1 MIIIKFS
8 RHFCSF
14 LTCLCLFAFI
24 ASCGLK
30 RETNVESGDREQILH
45 FGNGDE
51 PQELDPHVTTGIPE
65 YQIQLSLFEGLVSLD
80 PKTLAIVPGVAQ
92 SWDESADHK
101 TFTFHLR
108 KTARWSNGDRLT
120 AHDFVYSWKRALT
133 PEMGDLYAYMLYYLK
148 NGEQYA
154 KGKIKDFSK
163 VGVKALDDYTLKVE
177 LEAPTPY
184 FLQVLTHH
192 SYFPVEK
199 ATIEKFGT
207 MAERGTRWTRP
218 GNFVGNGPFKLK
230 EWKMNRV
237 LIVEKNPNYWDAS
250 RVRLKE
256 IYFYPIPNKSTE
268 ERMFRAGQLH
278 ITEDIPS
285 EKIADYKK
293 QHPGVVHITPWV
305 GTYFYRFN
313 TTIKP
318 LNDVRVRR
326 ALALSINREEI
337 VKRITKGGELPAYTF
352 TPPGINGYTSTAR
365 LEYNINKARKL
376 LADAGYPNGRGFP
389 KLELMFN
396 TDEKHRQ
403 VAIAIQEM
411 WKKALNIHIT
421 LANLDW
427 KVFLDRESHLD
438 YQLDRG
444 GWIADY
450 LDATNFLDL
459 FVTGGGNNR
468 TGWSNPQYDKYIRE
482 AALTADQDD
491 RYAIFQKAEKLLM
504 QEVPIVP
511 IYTYTRRR
519 LISES
524 VKGWYDNILD
534 RHPYKYIYLQPENN
548 NK

>member
-1 MIIIKFS
+1 MTIIKFS
-8 RHFCSF
+8 RYFGTF
-14 LTCLCLFAFI
+14 LACLCLLAAI
-24 ASCGLK
+24 SSCVLHY
-30 RETNVESGDREQILH
+30 ETNVAIGDREQILY

-51 PQELDPHVTTGIPE
+51 PQELDPDVTTGIPE
-65 YQIQLSLFEGLVSLD
+65 YQIQLSLFEGLVSLN
-80 PKTLAIVPGVAQ
+80 PKTLAVVPAVAE
-92 SWDESADHK
+92 SWDISADHK
-101 TFTFHLR
+101 TYIFHLR
-108 KTARWSNGDRLT
+108 KNARWSNGDRLT
-120 AHDFVYSWKRALT
+120 AHDFVYSWKRGLT
-133 PEMGDLYAYMLYYLK
+133 PAMGNLYVYMLYYLK
-148 NGEQYA
+148 NGEAYA
-154 KGKIKDFSK
+154 KGKIKDFSQ
-163 VGVKALDDYTLKVE
+163 VGVKALDDYTLQVE
-177 LEAPTPY
+177 LEEPTPY

-192 SYFPVEK
+192 SYFPVHQ
-199 ATIEKFGT
+199 ATLEKFGAF
-207 MAERGTRWTRP
+207 AERGTRWTRP

-237 LIVEKNPNYWDAS
+237 LIVEKSPTYWDAPQ
-250 RVRLKE
+250 VKLKE
-256 IYFYPIPNKSTE
+256 IHFFPISNQSTE

-278 ITEDIPS
+278 ITEDIPT
-285 EKIADYKK
+285 EKIAEYKRK
-293 QHPGVVHITPWV
+293 DPGVVHITPWV

-337 VKRITKGGELPAYTF
+337 VKRVTKGGEIPAYTF
-352 TPPGINGYTSTAR
+352 TPPGINGYYPKAR
-365 LEYNINKARKL
+365 LEYNIDKARQL
-376 LADAGYPNGRGFP
+376 LAAAGYPGGKGFP
-389 KLELMFN
+389 RLELIYN
-396 TDEKHRQ
+396 TSEKHRQ

-450 LDATNFLDL
+450 LDPTNFLDL

-468 TGWSNPQYDKYIRE
+468 TGWSNPQYDRYIHE
-482 AALTADQDD
+482 AALTADRDQ

-504 QEVPIVP
+504 QQVPVMP

-519 LISES
+519 LIRKS

-534 RHPYKYIYLQPENN
+534 RHPYKYIYLDPG
-548 NK
+548 K

>member
-1 MIIIKFS
+1 MTIIKFV
-8 RHFCSF
+8 RYFGSF
-14 LTCLCLFAFI
+14 LAFLCLLTAI
-24 ASCGLK
+24 SSCVLH
-30 RETNVESGDREQILH
+30 RETNVEIGNREQILY

-51 PQELDPHVTTGIPE
+51 PQELDPAVTTGIPE
-65 YQIQLSLFEGLVSLD
+65 YQIQEALFEGLVSLD
-80 PKTLAIVPGVAQ
+80 PKTLAIVPGVAK
-92 SWDESADHK
+92 SWDVSPDHK
-101 TFTFHLR
+101 TYIFHLR
-108 KTARWSNGDRLT
+108 KNARWSNGDRFT

-133 PEMGDLYAYMLYYLK
+133 PRMGNLYAYMLYYLK
-148 NGEQYA
+148 NGRAYA
-154 KGKIKDFSK
+154 TGKIKDFSK
-163 VGVKALDDYTLKVE
+163 VGVKALDDYTLKVDLQE
-177 LEAPTPY
+177 PTPY
-184 FLQVLTHH
+184 FLQLLDHQ
-192 SYFPVEK
+192 SYYPVEK
-199 ATIEKFGT
+199 ATVEKFGAF
-207 MAERGTRWTRP
+207 AERGTRWTRP

-230 EWKMNRV
+230 TWKMNRV
-237 LIVEKNPNYWDAS
+237 LIVEKSPTYWDAP

-256 IYFYPIPNKSTE
+256 IYFYPISNESTE

-278 ITEDIPS
+278 ITESIPTY
-285 EKIADYKK
+285 KIADYERKD
-293 QHPGVVHITPWV
+293 PGVVHITPWA

-337 VKRITKGGELPAYTF
+337 VKRVTRGGEIPAYTF
-352 TPPGINGYTSTAR
+352 TPPGINGYYPAAR
-365 LEYNINKARKL
+365 LEYNVEKARKL
-376 LADAGYPNGRGFP
+376 LAAAGYPNGKGFP
-389 KLELMFN
+389 RLEIIYN
-396 TDEKHRQ
+396 TNEQHRQ

-438 YQLDRG
+438 YQISRG

-450 LDATNFLDL
+450 LDPTNFLDL

-468 TGWSNPQYDKYIRE
+468 TGWSNAQYDKYIHE
-482 AALTADQDD
+482 AALAANQAQ

-504 QEVPIVP
+504 QQVPIVP

-519 LISES
+519 LIAKS

-534 RHPYKYIYLQPENN
+534 RHHYQYIYLDSGR
-548 NK
+548 KK